1 MILRTLLLT
10 ASLGAGLMTAVSGY
24 AMPITARSEA
34 ALASST
40 AATDIGYREH
50 GDDDDDRE
58 YGEHRN
64 KHHGRHGEDHDRYAA
79 NGCGEDDDDGDDD
92 AHGASFPPLGGC
104 CRWLATVVVYCPRW
118 DSAGVGIS
126 RRRGLVPA
134 PARPRGPRWR
144 WRA

>member
-1 MILRTLLLT
+1 MILRTLLLA

-40 AATDIGYREH
+40 AVTDIGYREH

-79 NGCGEDDDDGDDD
+79 NGCGEDDDDSDDD
-92 AHGASFPPLGGC
+92 EGCGGRGGHGGQGGGMMMQQDATPPQNGLFTPGSK
-104 CRWLATVVVYCPRW
+104 PR
-118 DSAGVGIS
+118 AQMN
-126 RRRGLVPA
+126 
-134 PARPRGPRWR
+134 
-144 WRA
+144 

>member
-58 YGEHRN
+58 H
-64 KHHGRHGEDHDRYAA
+64 KHA
-79 NGCGEDDDDGDDD
+79 N
-92 AHGASFPPLGGC
+92 
-104 CRWLATVVVYCPRW
+104 LAQ
-118 DSAGVGIS
+118 AM
-126 RRRGLVPA
+126 A
-134 PARPRGPRWR
+134 PEAEERLPHPTR
-144 WRA
+144 